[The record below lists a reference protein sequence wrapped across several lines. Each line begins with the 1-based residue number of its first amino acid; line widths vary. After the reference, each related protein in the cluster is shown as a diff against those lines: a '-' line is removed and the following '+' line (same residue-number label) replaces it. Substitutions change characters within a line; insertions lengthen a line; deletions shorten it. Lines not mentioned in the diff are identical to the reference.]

1 MPATTARKGSAAY
14 EKGIRE
20 GQAMASRAR
29 RSTAPE
35 PEETEEEGEEEEMD
49 MASTSRKRSAKGAK
63 NTKAPMDGG
72 MYGKKPMD
80 GECGCSGKKGGK
92 CDGSCGGAMR
102 KRGDAA
108 LTPHEYLGACDLGIQ
123 DRSRSYIRARLD
135 AAERLDLKCGKG
147 AISKGEKC
155 TKGAATQ
162 VDPRAAAQKEF
173 RTLMNNPVAANQ
185 FNRAKGSTKG
195 VGNKIKAVGEF
206 AARVGGGAAIGAG
219 LMQTFEGAMKGN
231 LGEVSRGYRNMQ
243 LGAAA
248 TQVAAASKAG
258 RMGKTQLSKEFLK
271 SAARNAAIGVGQE
284 AAIGGVAGFNRSG
297 GMAGLRRRTRG
308 AYQRATGMRS
318 TPRGTGF
325 ASSAYDRPLRGRR
338 DSVYAS
344 GFPLDSAALAI

>member
-63 NTKAPMDGG
+63 NTKAPMDGA
-72 MYGKKPMD
+72 YGKKPMD
-80 GECGCSGKKGGK
+80 AECGCSGKKGGK

-155 TKGAATQ
+155 SKGAATAVEKQ
-162 VDPRAAAQKEF
+162 PISIRKGVKAGAQIGGGLGAAQGAIGGAM
-173 RTLMNNPVAANQ
+173 LGGP
-185 FNRAKGSTKG
+185 KG
-195 VGNKIKAVGEF
+195 AL
-206 AARVGGGAAIGAG
+206 AGAAIGALG
-219 LMQTFEGAMKGN
+219 GALKGAVI
-231 LGEVSRGYRNMQ
+231 GGGVQVARKA
-243 LGAAA
+243 GAAYGRSRERNKAVQAEIKQQWDKKWKKEREVAYKTKNTA
-248 TQVAAASKAG
+248 TIVAVENK
-258 RMGKTQLSKEFLK
+258 Q
-271 SAARNAAIGVGQE
+271 
-284 AAIGGVAGFNRSG
+284 
-297 GMAGLRRRTRG
+297 
-308 AYQRATGMRS
+308 ATEINKIMKK
-318 TPRGTGF
+318 
-325 ASSAYDRPLRGRR
+325 RR
-338 DSVYAS
+338 DSPYAS

>member
-49 MASTSRKRSAKGAK
+49 MASTSRKRSAKGAN
-63 NTKAPMDGG
+63 NTKAPLDGG

-92 CDGSCGGAMR
+92 CDGNCGGAMR

-162 VDPRAAAQKEF
+162 VNPQAQGKGSNTALKMAAAGGLVIGASYLAGRSGLGLKAGSALKTAASEIGQASKEISSAGKYGLKMQ
-173 RTLMNNPVAANQ
+173 TKVAKQAASNIRG
-185 FNRAKGSTKG
+185 RAKLRALTNTKMPESNTLYG
-195 VGNKIKAVGEF
+195 
-206 AARVGGGAAIGAG
+206 RVVNPWAEGAA
-219 LMQTFEGAMKGN
+219 
-231 LGEVSRGYRNMQ
+231 Q
-243 LGAAA
+243 LSDQG
-248 TQVAAASKAG
+248 QAG
-258 RMGKTQLSKEFLK
+258 RAVQ
-271 SAARNAAIGVGQE
+271 AAK
-284 AAIGGVAGFNRSG
+284 
-297 GMAGLRRRTRG
+297 RRFR
-308 AYQRATGMRS
+308 
-318 TPRGTGF
+318 
-325 ASSAYDRPLRGRR
+325 RR

>member
-29 RSTAPE
+29 HSTAPE
-35 PEETEEEGEEEEMD
+35 PEETEEEGEEEEEMD
-49 MASTSRKRSAKGAK
+49 MASTNRKRSAKGAK

-80 GECGCSGKKGGK
+80 NECGCNGKKGGK
-92 CDGSCGGAMR
+92 CDGNCGSMKKDRA
-102 KRGDAA
+102 DSA
-108 LTPHEYLGACDLGIQ
+108 LTPHEYLAACDLGIQ

-147 AISKGEKC
+147 SISKGEKC

-162 VDPRAAAQKEF
+162 VDPRAAAKKEF
-173 RTLMNNPVAANQ
+173 RTLMSDPIAANR

-195 VGNKIKAVGEF
+195 IGNKIKAVGEL
-206 AARVGGGAAIGAG
+206 AARVGGGAAMGAG

-248 TQVAAASKAG
+248 TKVAAASKAG
-258 RMGKTQLSKEFLK
+258 RMGKKQLSKEFLK
-271 SAARNAAIGVGQE
+271 SAAAGAAIGVGQE
-284 AAIGGVAGFNRSG
+284 AAIGAVAGFNRAG
-297 GMAGLRRRTRG
+297 GARGVARGTRR
-308 AYQRATGMRS
+308 AYQAARMRAAGMR
-318 TPRGTGF
+318 TMK
-325 ASSAYDRPLRGRR
+325 R
-338 DSVYAS
+338 DSTYAS
-344 GFPLDSAALAI
+344 GFSLDTDALAI

>member
-63 NTKAPMDGG
+63 NTKAPMDGA
-72 MYGKKPMD
+72 YGKKPMD
-80 GECGCSGKKGGK
+80 AECGCSGKKGGK

-155 TKGAATQ
+155 TKGAATT
-162 VDPRAAAQKEF
+162 VDPKAPGKGKGMGTALK
-173 RTLMNNPVAANQ
+173 VAA
-185 FNRAKGSTKG
+185 G
-195 VGNKIKAVGEF
+195 VALV
-206 AARVGGGAAIGAG
+206 
-219 LMQTFEGAMKGN
+219 
-231 LGEVSRGYRNMQ
+231 
-243 LGAAA
+243 GAAA
-248 TQVAAASKAG
+248 YGAKKYGPKAI
-258 RMGKTQLSKEFLK
+258 RNAKAVTIKTKRNIKSSFQKAVREQMKKEGVTPAQWAEWRK
-271 SAARNAAIGVGQE
+271 SAPKSGSTAAERESFKDYFYKNTPGAR
-284 AAIGGVAGFNRSG
+284 
-297 GMAGLRRRTRG
+297 
-308 AYQRATGMRS
+308 
-318 TPRGTGF
+318 
-325 ASSAYDRPLRGRR
+325 RPKS

-344 GFPLDSAALAI
+344 GFTLDTSALAI

>member
-49 MASTSRKRSAKGAK
+49 MASTNRKRSAKGAK

-80 GECGCSGKKGGK
+80 AECGCKGKKGGK
-92 CDGSCGGAMR
+92 CDGNCGGAMR

-108 LTPHEYLGACDLGIQ
+108 LTPHEYLSACDLGIQ

-155 TKGAATQ
+155 SKGAATAVEKQ
-162 VDPRAAAQKEF
+162 PISIRKGVKAGAQIGGGLGAAQGAIGGA
-173 RTLMNNPVAANQ
+173 LLGGP
-185 FNRAKGSTKG
+185 KG
-195 VGNKIKAVGEF
+195 AL
-206 AARVGGGAAIGAG
+206 AGAAIGALG
-219 LMQTFEGAMKGN
+219 GALQGAVIGGGVQVARKA
-231 LGEVSRGYRNMQ
+231 
-243 LGAAA
+243 GAAYGRGRERNREFQAGVAKLNPKFKKQYA
-248 TQVAAASKAG
+248 TAKARGAS
-258 RMGKTQLSKEFLK
+258 RQELTQLSIK
-271 SAARNAAIGVGQE
+271 Q
-284 AAIGGVAGFNRSG
+284 AGEIDKLMNK
-297 GMAGLRRRTRG
+297 
-308 AYQRATGMRS
+308 
-318 TPRGTGF
+318 
-325 ASSAYDRPLRGRR
+325 RR

>member
-63 NTKAPMDGG
+63 NTKAPMDGA
-72 MYGKKPMD
+72 YGKKPMD
-80 GECGCSGKKGGK
+80 AECGCSGKKGGK

-206 AARVGGGAAIGAG
+206 AARLGGGAAIGAG
-219 LMQTFEGAMKGN
+219 VMQLYSGAMKGN

-258 RMGKTQLSKEFLK
+258 RMGKKQLSKEFLK

-308 AYQRATGMRS
+308 AYQSATGMRS
-318 TPRGTGF
+318 TPSGTGF

>member
-80 GECGCSGKKGGK
+80 GECGCKGKKGGK
-92 CDGSCGGAMR
+92 CDGNCGGSMR

-108 LTPHEYLGACDLGIQ
+108 LTPHEYLNACDLGIQ

-135 AAERLDLKCGKG
+135 AAERLDLKCGAG
-147 AISKGEKC
+147 SISEGEKC
-155 TKGAATQ
+155 TKGAAQ
-162 VDPRAAAQKEF
+162 KADPSAKSGSMQGGSKVRGLKTAAKIAGAAA
-173 RTLMNNPVAANQ
+173 L
-185 FNRAKGSTKG
+185 
-195 VGNKIKAVGEF
+195 I
-206 AARVGGGAAIGAG
+206 GGAAY
-219 LMQTFEGAMKGN
+219 LQQTA
-231 LGEVSRGYRNMQ
+231 LRNT
-243 LGAAA
+243 LERRSLANP
-248 TQVAAASKAG
+248 ASA
-258 RMGKTQLSKEFLK
+258 
-271 SAARNAAIGVGQE
+271 
-284 AAIGGVAGFNRSG
+284 GGVAFKAQMLKEGRTPQQIRN
-297 GMAGLRRRTRG
+297 LREKAAMNAAARRV
-308 AYQRATGMRS
+308 APLVKRAK
-318 TPRGTGF
+318 
-325 ASSAYDRPLRGRR
+325 AAKR
-338 DSVYAS
+338 DSPYAS

>member
-63 NTKAPMDGG
+63 NTKAPMDGA
-72 MYGKKPMD
+72 YGKKPMD
-80 GECGCSGKKGGK
+80 AECGCSGKKGGK
-92 CDGSCGGAMR
+92 CDGSCGGSMR
-102 KRGDAA
+102 KRGDSA

-162 VDPRAAAQKEF
+162 VNPQAQGKGSNTALKMAAAGGLVIGASYLAGRSGLGLKAGSALKTAASEIGQASKEISSAGKYGLKMQ
-173 RTLMNNPVAANQ
+173 TKVAKQAASNIRG
-185 FNRAKGSTKG
+185 RAKLRALTNTKMPESNTLYG
-195 VGNKIKAVGEF
+195 
-206 AARVGGGAAIGAG
+206 RVVNPWAEGAA
-219 LMQTFEGAMKGN
+219 
-231 LGEVSRGYRNMQ
+231 Q
-243 LGAAA
+243 LSDQG
-248 TQVAAASKAG
+248 QAG
-258 RMGKTQLSKEFLK
+258 RAVQ
-271 SAARNAAIGVGQE
+271 AAK
-284 AAIGGVAGFNRSG
+284 
-297 GMAGLRRRTRG
+297 RRFR
-308 AYQRATGMRS
+308 
-318 TPRGTGF
+318 
-325 ASSAYDRPLRGRR
+325 RR

>member
-80 GECGCSGKKGGK
+80 AECGCKGKKGAK
-92 CDGSCGGAMR
+92 CDGNCGGAMR

-108 LTPHEYLGACDLGIQ
+108 LTPHEYLNACDLGIQ

-147 AISKGEKC
+147 SISKGEKC
-155 TKGAATQ
+155 TKGAATAVEKQ
-162 VDPRAAAQKEF
+162 PISIRKGVKAGAQIGGGLGAAQGAIGGA
-173 RTLMNNPVAANQ
+173 LLGGP
-185 FNRAKGSTKG
+185 KG
-195 VGNKIKAVGEF
+195 AL
-206 AARVGGGAAIGAG
+206 AGAAIGALG
-219 LMQTFEGAMKGN
+219 GALQGAVIGGGVQVARKA
-231 LGEVSRGYRNMQ
+231 
-243 LGAAA
+243 GAAYGRGRERNREFQAGVAKLNPKFKKQYA
-248 TQVAAASKAG
+248 TAKARGAS
-258 RMGKTQLSKEFLK
+258 RQELTQLSIK
-271 SAARNAAIGVGQE
+271 Q
-284 AAIGGVAGFNRSG
+284 AGEIDKLMNK
-297 GMAGLRRRTRG
+297 
-308 AYQRATGMRS
+308 
-318 TPRGTGF
+318 
-325 ASSAYDRPLRGRR
+325 RR
-338 DSVYAS
+338 DSPYAS